1 MVVYQDTLTYV
12 TCRFLRW
19 ILCNL
24 GRSSLSSWSRLAR
37 PYSHVLYTKSHPH
50 ACCFS
55 VSSCFCQYK
64 QGHMRP
70 GAPTTSRMD
79 GVMCV
84 PRGKSHSPVPMRHV
98 PENLR
103 CQLWTLLVQ
112 TKLEEEIE
120 QVRDDLRLALG
131 ALGVKPPTPEP
142 EGKNDSDEQE
152 QKSNAVSSG
161 EIVKESWTSGQ
172 APLAT
177 WARQVG
183 KSIIGHI

>member
-1 MVVYQDTLTYV
+1 M
-12 TCRFLRW
+12 
-19 ILCNL
+19 
-24 GRSSLSSWSRLAR
+24 
-37 PYSHVLYTKSHPH
+37 
-50 ACCFS
+50 
-55 VSSCFCQYK
+55 
-64 QGHMRP
+64 
-70 GAPTTSRMD
+70 
-79 GVMCV
+79 
-84 PRGKSHSPVPMRHV
+84 
-98 PENLR
+98 
-103 CQLWTLLVQ
+103 Q